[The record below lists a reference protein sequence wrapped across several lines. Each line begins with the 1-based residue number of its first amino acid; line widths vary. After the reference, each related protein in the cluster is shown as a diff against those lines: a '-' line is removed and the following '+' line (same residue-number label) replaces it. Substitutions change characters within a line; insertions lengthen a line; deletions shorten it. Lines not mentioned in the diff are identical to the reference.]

1 MKLLYITPYYKPA
14 WYFGGPPRCIA
25 EQAETLHNTLNWQID
40 VLTLNLNGSRK
51 IFDSNNTV
59 VSKEN
64 GINVNYLP
72 FYRIPFYNYF
82 FSKKLCGYQ
91 SEVKN
96 YDAVHIHGLFN
107 AFSSLGIRMA
117 NNAGVPY
124 VITPHGM
131 LDKWCLRKS
140 AVAKLLHSYFVDRKF
155 LKKADVIHFTT
166 EDEKQNSIYPEN
178 VRCKVIPY
186 LINFSVSNNQ
196 HETLTEDEQ
205 KIKAV
210 FWGRINPK
218 KGLKLFVEA
227 VSKLSPEEKQRFTLD
242 VYGNDEENHL
252 NEIQQMINRYGLNH
266 IIQYK
271 GFLDP
276 EKREKQISRYD
287 IMILT
292 SYQENFGITVL
303 ESLQQQIPV
312 FISDR
317 VNVAD
322 WIKKYNCGWVTDME
336 IYSMVNELKKLLTL
350 KSSQIRKA
358 GKNSVQLFKEEMNI
372 ERLSQEYR
380 KMYEE
385 LIH

>member
-25 EQAETLHNTLNWQID
+25 EQAEILHSTYNWKVD

-59 VSKEN
+59 VSDEN

-72 FYRIPFYNYF
+72 FCRVPFYNYF
-82 FSKKLCGYQ
+82 FSKKLCSYQ
-91 SEVKN
+91 SEIKN

-117 NNAGVPY
+117 NSAGVPY

-140 AVAKLLHSYFVDRKF
+140 AVAKFLHSYFVDRKF
-155 LKKADVIHFTT
+155 LKKAGVIHFTT

-186 LINFSVSNNQ
+186 LINFNVRNNL
-196 HETLTEDEQ
+196 HKALPENEQ

-218 KGLKLFVEA
+218 KGLMLFVEA
-227 VSKLSPEEKQRFTLD
+227 VSKLSPEERQRFTLD

-252 NEIQQMINRYGLNH
+252 NEIQQLIKRYGLNH

-276 EKREKQISRYD
+276 NEREEKISRYD
-287 IMILT
+287 VMILT
-292 SYQENFGITVL
+292 SYQENLGITVL

-322 WIKKYNCGWVTDME
+322 WIRKYNCGWVTEME
-336 IYSMVNELKKLLTL
+336 IYSMVNELKKLMKLTP
-350 KSSQIRKA
+350 SQIREA

-372 ERLSQEYR
+372 EQLTKEYR